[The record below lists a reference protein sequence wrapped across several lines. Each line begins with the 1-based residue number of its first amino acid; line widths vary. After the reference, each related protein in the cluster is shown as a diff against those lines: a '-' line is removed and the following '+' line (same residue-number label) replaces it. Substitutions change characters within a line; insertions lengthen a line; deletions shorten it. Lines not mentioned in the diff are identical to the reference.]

1 MSTNEQGWEILDE
14 RFAKPC
20 PFCGTQPRI
29 QPWHGGGPRKRMISC
44 DNDEC
49 KPGPSVSG
57 TTRIHALHAW
67 NTRAISPAAPL
78 AQPGAGS
85 TGQEKPWTPTAKNV
99 NALPEPV
106 RQYIHDLETNA
117 DPAGTVRELTIAR
130 DTIRSLEMLA
140 AGSTGGAPTRDELA
154 KIISKRMGG
163 VLGITRELAFELADA
178 IRVQWAASRVPS
190 ESPPAQQ
197 NKHF

>member
-78 AQPGAGS
+78 AQP
-85 TGQEKPWTPTAKNV
+85 TP
-99 NALPEPV
+99 
-106 RQYIHDLETNA
+106 ETE
-117 DPAGTVRELTIAR
+117 T
-130 DTIRSLEMLA
+130 
-140 AGSTGGAPTRDELA
+140 
-154 KIISKRMGG
+154 
-163 VLGITRELAFELADA
+163 
-178 IRVQWAASRVPS
+178 
-190 ESPPAQQ
+190 
-197 NKHF
+197 

>member
-140 AGSTGGAPTRDELA
+140 AGSTGGAPTLAPENLVASVGRGIYQADEHLYYEGRA
-154 KIISKRMGG
+154 VNKII
-163 VLGITRELAFELADA
+163 ANA
-178 IRVQWAASRVPS
+178 IRRAEGA
-190 ESPPAQQ
+190 E
-197 NKHF
+197 

>member
-78 AQPGAGS
+78 AQP
-85 TGQEKPWTPTAKNV
+85 TP
-99 NALPEPV
+99 E
-106 RQYIHDLETNA
+106 ET
-117 DPAGTVRELTIAR
+117 P
-130 DTIRSLEMLA
+130 
-140 AGSTGGAPTRDELA
+140 
-154 KIISKRMGG
+154 
-163 VLGITRELAFELADA
+163 
-178 IRVQWAASRVPS
+178 
-190 ESPPAQQ
+190 
-197 NKHF
+197 